1 METINNKLPPY
12 AYQFFNKLSN
22 YLDLKLYFYGSVQ
35 RKDYFPQES
44 DIDVGI
50 FTDNVYSTITKMQ
63 IFLNKPRHKFK
74 KLVWRLNINNQ
85 LVTGYKVTYKEPENN
100 LITEF
105 SIYDEKYKE
114 GIIMEYNRKKEL
126 PFYASQLLILL
137 KFFFYQLK
145 IISYTC
151 YSDWKKFI
159 LSHMIGIQDGEFIVI
174 DLKEDDE
181 TDNKQ

>member
-35 RKDYFPQES
+35 RKDYFPYES
-44 DIDVGI
+44 DIDVAI

-63 IFLNKPRHKFK
+63 IFLNRPKNKFK
-74 KLVWRLNINNQ
+74 KVVWRLNTNTKK
-85 LVTGYKVTYKEPENN
+85 LVTGHKVTYKEPENN

-114 GIIMEYNRKKEL
+114 DILMEYSRKTEL
-126 PFYASQLLILL
+126 PFYATYLLIFVKYLFYKLQIMPYKYYNAL
-137 KFFFYQLK
+137 KNY
-145 IISYTC
+145 
-151 YSDWKKFI
+151 I
-159 LSHMIGIQDGEFIVI
+159 LSHMIGIKDSEFVVV
-174 DLKEDDE
+174 DLKEEDD
-181 TDNKQ
+181 D